1 MAHALWTVRKR
12 GPNLITN
19 QMIMR
24 ERWKNEKIE
33 MNFKTEGASS
43 DGLIKN
49 Q

>member
-1 MAHALWTVRKR
+1 
-12 GPNLITN
+12 
-19 QMIMR
+19 MIMR